1 MFPFFYSKS
10 RLPTTSV
17 TFVQN
22 YGARCRQRGQF
33 NLVYPGAR
41 DLALLQLV
49 VLVALHMC
57 EYCRLRVQRCVLLS
71 FCSNIPGARGLG
83 ACSLV
88 NGVIVG
94 RSLSSSLLSRSATA
108 VVFLVTLRSARC
120 DCRILISFKC
130 CAESGLQIL
139 PVLVAFPRF
148 AHPYTLNV

>member
-1 MFPFFYSKS
+1 MFPFFI
-10 RLPTTSV
+10 
-17 TFVQN
+17 QN
-22 YGARCRQRGQF
+22 HVCPLLAYLSFKIMGRGAGSEG
-33 NLVYPGAR
+33 NSILSI
-41 DLALLQLV
+41 LALEILLYFNWWFSLLYICANIV
-49 VLVALHMC
+49 VFAYKGAC
-57 EYCRLRVQRCVLLS
+57 